1 MTVIEIVAEVTG
13 RLERL
18 GVLYAVGGSVAS
30 SAWGQM
36 RQTNDADIAIQLA
49 NSDVDALTSTF
60 GEPFFISRDELNEAL
75 SSTAEFRSV
84 QLLHMDEAF
93 KIDLFLLHAGEYEST
108 ELERAR
114 SIDIVPGAAV
124 RFSAPENVILAKLR
138 WFVLGNQV
146 SDRQWN
152 DIVTVLEV
160 QAGKLDEPYLARW
173 ALHFGVAELL
183 ERARCQAFS

>member
-1 MTVIEIVAEVTG
+1 MTVIEIVAEVTR
-13 RLERL
+13 RLEL
-18 GVLYAVGGSVAS
+18 IGIPYAVGGSVAS
-30 SAWGQM
+30 STWGQM

-49 NSDVDALTSTF
+49 YSYIDALASAF

-93 KIDLFLLHAGEYEST
+93 KIDLFLLRAGEYEST

-114 SIDIVPGAAV
+114 SVEIIPGAAV

-138 WFVLGNQV
+138 WFVLGNRV

-173 ALHFGVAELL
+173 ACHFGVDQLL
-183 ERARCQAFS
+183 EDAKSQGRQ